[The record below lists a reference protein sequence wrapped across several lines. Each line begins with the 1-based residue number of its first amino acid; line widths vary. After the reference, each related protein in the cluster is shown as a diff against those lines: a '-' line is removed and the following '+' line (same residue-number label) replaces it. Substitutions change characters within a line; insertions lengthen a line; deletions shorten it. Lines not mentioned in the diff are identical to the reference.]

1 MDTLMIWVKMAGGAI
16 CAMLTA
22 LFANAFSS
30 PCVSVLLILMLLD
43 YLSGVWSAV
52 LKKTVSSRVGFHGLL
67 KKVMILAVIA
77 VAHLVGQTVGAP
89 EIRSFVIGF
98 YIANEG
104 ISILENA
111 GNIGVP
117 LPSKLIQVLDCLKEQ
132 GEEQEI

>member
-1 MDTLMIWVKMAGGAI
+1 MDTLMMWVKMAGGAI

-22 LFANAFSS
+22 IFGGLDT
-30 PCVSVLLILMLLD
+30 VLSVLLILMLLD

-52 LKKTVSSRVGFHGLL
+52 LKKTVSSRVGFNGLL
-67 KKVMILAVIA
+67 KKVMTLAVIA

-89 EIRSFVIGF
+89 DIRSFVIGF

-111 GNIGVP
+111 GDIGVP
-117 LPSKLIQVLDCLKEQ
+117 MPSKLIQVLECLKEK
-132 GEEQEI
+132 GEEKEI